1 MPRIIVAT
9 DTSKLPDG
17 ASVLLDESVRA
28 VHLASDHAATQLVE
42 RLAWAIDDAEAAEEA
57 RRSDRS
63 RGDRPTPSRRSRS
76 RSRSL
81 HTASA

>member
-1 MPRIIVAT
+1 MPRIIVTT

-42 RLAWAIDDAEAAEEA
+42 RLAWAIDDAEEAEEA
-57 RRSDRS
+57 RRSGRS
-63 RGDRPTPSRRSRS
+63 RREQPTPTRRSRS

-81 HTASA
+81 HTANA